1 MTQYPQPPMGPG
13 DPYGRPA
20 DQAYGAQ
27 QPYPGEGFPQAHG
40 EIVPAG
46 TGGWDAL
53 PQQASAEPV
62 LTSIGDISV
71 TQSEVITP
79 SGRFPIQGAVWTVT
93 DMSHVEEK
101 LSSTGLVLTIGS
113 IVLFVWFCGLG
124 LLGLFFLTMK
134 EKVTTGNIQVSVSNG
149 RAQYA
154 TVIPARRPET
164 MYQVTQQVN
173 YVRSLSAM

>member
-1 MTQYPQPPMGPG
+1 MTQYPQPPTGPD

-27 QPYPGEGFPQAHG
+27 QPYPGEGFPQSHG

-46 TGGWDAL
+46 TGGWDSL
-53 PQQASAEPV
+53 PQQASADPV

-79 SGRFPIQGAVWTVT
+79 AGRFPIQGAMWTVT

-101 LSSTGLVLTIGS
+101 LSSTGLALTIGS
-113 IVLFVWFCGLG
+113 VVLFIWFCGLG
-124 LLGLFFLTMK
+124 LLGLFFLMMK

-164 MYQVTQQVN
+164 IHQVTQQVN